1 MQTIE
6 KSVEVGVPLSRAYNQ
21 WTQFEEFPKFMEGV
35 EQVRQLDDRHLH
47 WVAEIAGK
55 REEWDAE
62 ILEQVPDQRI
72 AWRSTSGARNA
83 GVVSFQPVGRNRTR
97 VDLRL
102 TYEPEGVTEKVGD
115 FIGVVSR
122 RVENDLERFKD
133 FIQTQGRE
141 SGGWRGSI

>member
-1 MQTIE
+1 MSTTTASIDVVNQPIDI
-6 KSVEVGVPLSRAYNQ
+6 VYNQ

-83 GVVSFQPVGRNRTR
+83 GVVSFQPVGRNRTPR
-97 VDLRL
+97 RERRRPIPADPAA
-102 TYEPEGVTEKVGD
+102 YSPHPK
-115 FIGVVSR
+115 IGAVAR
-122 RVENDLERFKD
+122 GEATACCAQR
-133 FIQTQGRE
+133 
-141 SGGWRGSI
+141 RGSDRPAAEG